1 MERVV
6 FLIEGSNERLGCLLN
21 PETLLVRR
29 TAGLQPRQ
37 SIGGWLSGAGM
48 SDDPLLHTGGGRT
61 ELQLDLLFD
70 VSLAGS
76 SLTGEDVRELTAP
89 LWRLAENSD
98 RQSGR
103 PRSQQTPQ
111 VRFLWGKAWDVPGVI
126 TAVAERLEQFN
137 AAGAP
142 QRSWMRLRLLR
153 VNDPTVLE
161 AGEQPGDTAVPP
173 LPADWPEEWGLPGE
187 DWDVHQMVGGP
198 SPAATGDQSE
208 ETDEPA
214 PAPSNIEGERL
225 DQLAYLYFGDPALWR
240 LLATINDVADP
251 LHIASGT
258 LLRIPPALR
267 RD

>member
-37 SIGGWLSGAGM
+37 SIGGWLSGAGL

-76 SLTGEDVRELTAP
+76 SITGEDVRELTTP
-89 LWRLAENSD
+89 LWRLAENSN
-98 RQSGR
+98 RQGR
-103 PRSQQTPQ
+103 QWPGQQTPQ

-142 QRSWMRLRLLR
+142 QRSWLRLRLLR
-153 VNDPTVLE
+153 VNDPTILE

-173 LPADWPEEWGLPGE
+173 LPADWLAEWGIPGD
-187 DWDVHQMVGGP
+187 DWDVHQIVGGP
-198 SPAATGDQSE
+198 SPTTTGDQSE
-208 ETDEPA
+208 ETDGSAA
-214 PAPSNIEGERL
+214 PPNIEGERL
-225 DQLAYLYFGDPALWR
+225 DQLAYRYFGDPALWR
-240 LLATINDVADP
+240 LLAIINSVADP
-251 LHIASGT
+251 LHIVSGT